1 MDISLFWDPWL
12 YQNSSERKMFHQT
25 CFIFNLNISKNIQLS
40 HLNKD
45 ASRTVFITTSLHLY
59 NIIGLNFRKIEKNTE
74 TL

>member
-1 MDISLFWDPWL
+1 M
-12 YQNSSERKMFHQT
+12 

-45 ASRTVFITTSLHLY
+45 ASKTVFITTSMHLY